1 MASRDMEGQV
11 VGAVLADGMW
21 WKFFRNLK
29 GQHGGEGDEGCGC
42 GTRPN
47 IDRVDTNRR

>member
-1 MASRDMEGQV
+1 MEGQV

-29 GQHGGEGDEGCGC
+29 GQHGVEGDGGGGCRTGQKD
-42 GTRPN
+42 
-47 IDRVDTNRR
+47 DRVDTNSS